1 MTLLD
6 SVTAKL
12 QITVVPVA
20 GPLHSPFLEWTSKLS
35 PILAFDGGIGPIVKQ
50 YLINTGKYEKFY
62 EIVEKHRIDVF
73 GQGAVNDVQHGVFLP
88 TRTLDEDGD
97 RFSSCSKE
105 KFTRTPLP
113 KCSASHAKDAGGK
126 AFSFG

>member
-1 MTLLD
+1 
-6 SVTAKL
+6 
-12 QITVVPVA
+12 
-20 GPLHSPFLEWTSKLS
+20 
-35 PILAFDGGIGPIVKQ
+35 VKQ